1 MDDKILNIFRSSNGE
16 FISGEEISEK
26 LKVSRAAVWKHIER
40 LRKEGYE
47 ITGEPHVGYRL
58 TGTPDKLIPEEISYR
73 LGTKTIGKRI
83 HSYESTGSTNDIAQ
97 RLAESGSPEGTAVFS
112 EGQSKGRGRLGREWS
127 SPKGKGIYLSL
138 ILRPKISPTHASKI
152 TLMSAIAVAAAIRK
166 ITDLTALIKWPN
178 DIMVNGHKVCGILTE
193 MSAEVNTVKYV
204 VIGIGINVNADKER
218 LPKGAS
224 SLKSES
230 GEAVSRIE
238 LTQELLREI
247 ERQYHLF
254 KEKGFEHVIT
264 EWRNLSYMLGE
275 RVKVMCQDKKIEG
288 CAVDIDLNGALVIR
302 LDSGFTETVTA
313 GDVIMVR

>member
-1 MDDKILNIFRSSNGE
+1 MDDKILNIFRASNGE

-40 LRKEGYE
+40 LREEGYD
-47 ITGEPHVGYRL
+47 IAGEPHVGYRL
-58 TGTPDKLIPEEISYR
+58 MGTPDKLIPEEISYR

-97 RLAESGSPEGTAVFS
+97 KLAESGSPEGTAVFS

-204 VIGIGINVNADKER
+204 VIGIGINVNTDRER

-224 SLKSES
+224 SLKSEL
-230 GEAVSRIE
+230 GETVSRVE

-247 ERQYHLF
+247 EHQYRLF
-254 KEKGFEHVIT
+254 REEGFEQIIT
-264 EWRNLSYMLGE
+264 GWRNLSYMLGE
-275 RVKVMCQDKKIEG
+275 RVSVKCQDKKIEG
-288 CAVDIDLNGALVIR
+288 YAVDLDLNGALVIR
-302 LDSGFTETVTA
+302 LDSGFTENVTA